1 MKTVL
6 AILALGLCLM
16 LASCSTPV
24 PKDMPSLKV
33 LAEKGDQVA
42 QYNLGVMYRDHPES
56 KTLSHVLK
64 DDAEAAKWFR
74 KSALQGYAEAQYA
87 LGQKYAYGVGKDEKE
102 EAAKWFRKAAEQGFV
117 GAQKNLGLMYYQGKG
132 VPQDNREAA
141 KWYRKAAEQGD
152 AEAQFELGKMYRKG
166 KGVAEDDHEAVR
178 WFRKAA
184 VQGDAHAQYFLGVMY
199 ADGEGVPKDDV
210 TAHAW
215 WSIAANGL
223 RRSRGLRTYSPRQ

>member
-64 DDAEAAKWFR
+64 DDVEAAKWFR
-74 KSALQGYAEAQYA
+74 NSALQGYREAQFA
-87 LGQKYAYGVGKDEKE
+87 LAQKYAYGVGKDEKE
-102 EAAKWFRKAAEQGFV
+102 EAAKWVRKAAEQGH
-117 GAQKNLGLMYYQGKG
+117 NL
-132 VPQDNREAA
+132 
-141 KWYRKAAEQGD
+141 
-152 AEAQFELGKMYRKG
+152 
-166 KGVAEDDHEAVR
+166 
-178 WFRKAA
+178 
-184 VQGDAHAQYFLGVMY
+184 AQYMLGQMY
-199 ADGEGVPKDDV
+199 F
-210 TAHAW
+210 
-215 WSIAANGL
+215 
-223 RRSRGLRTYSPRQ
+223 